1 MSMTRL
7 VSLLVLAAALLVP
20 TPRLLAQNRQ
30 DIQMLADL
38 RMLQEQVSR
47 LQLATNQLSE
57 QLKAVNG
64 RIDQSAEANV
74 KTFAN
79 QQLLINQIAT
89 TLSTVREKLDDN
101 TVRVSQLTQE
111 FSAVRDGLRMLT
123 EQLNSL
129 VSLLQPPAAPVDPSA
144 PAATGAPATGPPS
157 TAVGPVNLP
166 SSPGSLYTR
175 ANADYLSARYD
186 LAIEG
191 FQELIKAFPESPMAA
206 GAQLKIGESFYQK
219 KMCREAIPEFQ
230 KVVTTYRTS
239 DSVPD
244 ALLLLGFCQADLGR
258 RVEARQAY
266 EQLIKQY
273 PESTQA
279 ILAGTRLDAMG
290 IRR

>member
-1 MSMTRL
+1 MTRL
-7 VSLLVLAAALLVP
+7 VSLLVLAAALLLP
-20 TPRLLAQNRQ
+20 APRLLAQNRQ

-57 QLKAVNG
+57 QLKVVNG
-64 RIDQSAEANV
+64 RLDQSADANV

-79 QQLLINQIAT
+79 QQLLINQIAANLT
-89 TLSTVREKLDDN
+89 TVREKLDDN

-123 EQLNSL
+123 DQLNSL
-129 VSLLQPPAAPVDPSA
+129 VSLLQPPAAPAVPG
-144 PAATGAPATGPPS
+144 ATGAPTTSTPS
-157 TAVGPVNLP
+157 TSVGPVSLP

-191 FQELIKAFPESPMAA
+191 FQELIKAFPDSPMAA
-206 GAQLKIGESFYQK
+206 GAQLKIGESYYQK

-230 KVVTTYRTS
+230 KVMTTYRTS

-279 ILAGTRLDAMG
+279 ISAGMRLDAMG